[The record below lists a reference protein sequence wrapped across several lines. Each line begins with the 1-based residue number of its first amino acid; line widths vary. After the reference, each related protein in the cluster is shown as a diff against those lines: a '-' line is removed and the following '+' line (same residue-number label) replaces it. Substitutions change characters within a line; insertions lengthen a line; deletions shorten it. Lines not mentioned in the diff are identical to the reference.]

1 VINLLSHLSKPIHPK
16 VCCLSVAPEFIWHF
30 KSIHLNKNVMKIT
43 EEQNGHSPLSFE
55 FNSHSPAG
63 TDPDENETG
72 IEDEDDLHEVRVGDD
87 VREPD
92 PEEDYL
98 KDEEVYDDDPDPVPS
113 PS

>member
-1 VINLLSHLSKPIHPK
+1 
-16 VCCLSVAPEFIWHF
+16 
-30 KSIHLNKNVMKIT
+30 MKIT
-43 EEQNGHSPLSFE
+43 EEHTAQSPLDFPTDYRFS
-55 FNSHSPAG
+55 NHNILADV
-63 TDPDENETG
+63 DPDENETG

-98 KDEEVYDDDPDPVPS
+98 ADQAPYEDDEPDPVPS